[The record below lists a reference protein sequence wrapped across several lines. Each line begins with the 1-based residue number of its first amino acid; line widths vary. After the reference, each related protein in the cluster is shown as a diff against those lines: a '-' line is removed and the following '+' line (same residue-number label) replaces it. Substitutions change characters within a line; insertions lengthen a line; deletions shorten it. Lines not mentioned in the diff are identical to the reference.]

1 MSEPHVVVIMG
12 VAGAGKTT
20 VGRTLA
26 DALHWSFYDAD
37 DFHSAD
43 NVARMRAGTPLTDAD
58 RAPWLEALNRRISDT
73 LHAGTSA
80 VLACSAL
87 RRTYRVAL
95 VPVGAAPDA
104 VRFVHLR
111 TSPDVLSRRLARR
124 RAHYATAS
132 LLPSQLATLEEP
144 GDDEQALVVDG
155 ARPAPELV
163 ADIMRSLGH
172 PIRT

>member
-1 MSEPHVVVIMG
+1 MVVIMG

-26 DALHWSFYDAD
+26 DTLHWPFYDAD

-58 RAPWLEALNRRISDT
+58 RAPWLEALNRRIADT
-73 LHAGTSA
+73 LHAGSSA
-80 VLACSAL
+80 ILACSAL
-87 RRTYRVAL
+87 RRIYRAAL
-95 VPVGAAPDA
+95 VPVGATPDA

-111 TSPDVLSRRLARR
+111 TAQDVLSRRLARR
-124 RAHYATAS
+124 RAHYATVS

-144 GDDEQALVVDG
+144 GEDERALILDG
-155 ARPAPELV
+155 ARSAPELV
-163 ADIMRSLGH
+163 AEIMRSLGD
-172 PIRT
+172 PIPLPRATR

>member
-26 DALHWSFYDAD
+26 DTLHWPFYDAD

-58 RAPWLEALNRRISDT
+58 RAPWLEALNRRIADT
-73 LHAGTSA
+73 LHAGSSA

-87 RRTYRVAL
+87 RRIYRAAL

-111 TSPDVLSRRLARR
+111 TAQDVLSRRLARR
-124 RAHYATAS
+124 RAHYATVS

-144 GDDEQALVVDG
+144 GEDERALILDG
-155 ARPAPELV
+155 ARSAPELV
-163 ADIMRSLGH
+163 AEIMRSLDD
-172 PIRT
+172 PP